1 MVERAQTLVIRTR
14 RSQFHIIRNN
24 ISNVISCLYF
34 IYYIFYFIH
43 SINFLL
49 FYALIRCF
57 YKMSIYTITNF
68 DKFYINPLFLQ
79 YFLLAKQILL
89 AKYKD
94 RKSTRLNS
102 SHANISYAVF

>member
-43 SINFLL
+43 TINFLL

-68 DKFYINPLFLQ
+68 DKFYIIPLFLQ
-79 YFLLAKQILL
+79 YFFTHKIVFT
-89 AKYKD
+89 
-94 RKSTRLNS
+94 RKTQNRKKTLPISTYL
-102 SHANISYAVF
+102 IFYIIM